1 MINKLG
7 TFVGRKSAIVEE
19 EELEEEEEVEVRE
32 SKTATMRTDK
42 NEVIAS
48 EEIDIEMSATSDISE
63 LESDGFTYAIASNG
77 HSARITRNL
86 HFTITTTGTAQ
97 VHTLD
102 PTITDVK

>member
-7 TFVGRKSAIVEE
+7 TFVGRKSAIVEEE

-32 SKTATMRTDK
+32 SKTATMRTDQ

-48 EEIDIEMSATSDISE
+48 EEIDIVMSATSDVSE

-77 HSARITRNL
+77 HSARITRT
-86 HFTITTTGTAQ
+86 HPS
-97 VHTLD
+97 H
-102 PTITDVK
+102 DVA